1 MLSGNTTPIGS
12 ASTVVAVTV
21 MKRNNLKISF
31 IDFVKVGGIFCNAQL
46 ILASLYLLLLG
57 RVL

>member
-1 MLSGNTTPIGS
+1 M
-12 ASTVVAVTV
+12 VAVTI

-31 IDFVKVGGIFCNAQL
+31 IDFVKVGGIFAAAQL

-57 RVL
+57 KML